1 MAFFFCVLTHIG
13 GAYECARIRDA
24 RCWCAFPT
32 PRFSRVNLEIT
43 KTDMHHFE
51 KWQLK
56 TILYGKTGCQKQ
68 GYFVYQLFF
77 FCAIFHSV
85 AVKTML

>member
-1 MAFFFCVLTHIG
+1 MFVMPL
-13 GAYECARIRDA
+13 
-24 RCWCAFPT
+24 
-32 PRFSRVNLEIT
+32 FSRVNL
-43 KTDMHHFE
+43 KNANAGARHSE

-56 TILYGKTGCQKQ
+56 TILEGKTGFQKH